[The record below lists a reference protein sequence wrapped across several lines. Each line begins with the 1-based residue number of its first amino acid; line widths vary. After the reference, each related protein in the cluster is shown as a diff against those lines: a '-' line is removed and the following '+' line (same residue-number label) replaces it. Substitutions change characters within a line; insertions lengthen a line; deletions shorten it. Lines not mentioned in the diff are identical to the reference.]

1 MELLNFFLKTRELE
15 NIGRMVLDSV
25 ENLEYILL
33 ILDKDPDW
41 LENNSNREISCLT
54 LLRIIERGYHSQK
67 YESFLTYIID
77 VVDGDCINDLT
88 FEKILIYPQLC
99 VREKMLISLAH
110 KKLNENQLRSL
121 CDVGIAFECYF
132 ELAILYYTEKRYK
145 LETLKAFIQEFS
157 KCKYSYM
164 LDELIFE
171 LTNYYIASEEMKCE
185 YINGIGCGL

>member
-1 MELLNFFLKTRELE
+1 MRLNIKEVNNINELK
-15 NIGRMVLDSV
+15 
-25 ENLEYILL
+25 
-33 ILDKDPDW
+33 KA
-41 LENNSNREISCLT
+41 LENNTYIPNDFQVAV
-54 LLRIIERGYHSQK
+54 IIYAFDK
-67 YESFLTYIID
+67 DNKIID